1 MSSLPSQL
9 LILKFQNRIVQEGY
23 RENRTFCDNG
33 NFNYLRNINLKKL

>member
-23 RENRTFCDNG
+23 REIGFFCDNK
-33 NFNYLRNINLKKL
+33 NFKYLRKVDLKKL